1 MTLPAAPL
9 RVAIVGSGPAGFYA
23 AGALL
28 RGDEPAVEVEM
39 FDRLPTP
46 WGLVRAG
53 VAPDHPN
60 IKAVSRVYEKT
71 AADPGFRF
79 FGNVEIGRDISHH
92 ELAAHCHAVIY
103 AVGAQADRRMGIP
116 GEDLPGSW
124 AATEFVAW
132 YNGHPDYAQLEFD
145 LSVERAI
152 VVGNGNVAADVARML
167 ALSEAELARTDAA
180 DHAIEALAR
189 SSIREIVVLG
199 RRGPA
204 QAAFTNPELRELGE
218 MTEADVV
225 VDPAEVEPDELTRA
239 HLESDDATLTVRRN
253 MEILD
258 EFSRRPPRDKPR
270 RIILRFL
277 CSPDEI
283 TGDGR
288 VEALVARR
296 NELVRAEDGSIRA
309 RATERAE
316 TIPAGLVFRSI
327 GYRGVRLEGLPFDER
342 RAVVPNDGGR
352 VLDPDS
358 GEPVPGLYV
367 TGWIKRGPT
376 GIIGTNKKDAQ
387 ETAAALVHD
396 YSEGRL
402 PEAAHPSR
410 EELEC
415 LVGER
420 RPGYVSYAGWE
431 AIDED
436 ERRRGEPLA
445 RPRVKHSTFEALLAA
460 ARPPQPEEEDGAPEI
475 TYPSRGHAAV
485 TRYLDEQGV
494 SYQLVEHPPA
504 LTAAEQA
511 RAAQV
516 DLDRT
521 AKAIPL
527 RDERG
532 WHVAVIPASH
542 RLDLDKA
549 RSALGAGPSLQI
561 ATFDQIRSE
570 LPAPDAGVL
579 PPLAPLL
586 RAPEVLDRRLLD
598 HDGIFIS
605 GGDDRHVVLIDP
617 NDLVEVVQPH
627 VADISRD

>member
-309 RATERAE
+309 RATDRAE